1 MGVSNNITAV
11 LNFIAFL
18 CSIPIIAAG
27 IWLASKPDN
36 ECVHAFRWPVVILGV
51 LILLVSLA
59 GFVGA
64 YWNKQ
69 GLLAFYLFCM
79 ALLIALL
86 LILLVFAFVV
96 TRRDG
101 SYDVPGRNYKEYRL
115 DGFSDW
121 LRDRVTTSANW
132 AKIRTCLA
140 DSDVCTKFNQDY
152 ITVNQFLAAHISPL
166 QASMIVE
173 VITTQ
178 PLLLLWEKTSSST
191 WSKFRRKY
199 LGIIMSLPSS
209 PPKANAMSGCC
220 KPPTACGFNY
230 VNPTLWI
237 NPVNQMADPDCYL
250 WSNDQSQ
257 LCYNCNSCKAGLLGN
272 LRTEWRR
279 ANVILIVAVVVLIWV
294 YLIACSAF
302 KNAQTED
309 LFRRYK
315 QGWV

>member
-27 IWLASKPDN
+27 TWLASKPDN
-36 ECVHAFRWPVVILGV
+36 ECIHAFRWPVVILGV

-64 YWNKQ
+64 CWNKQ

-79 ALLIALL
+79 AILIALL

-101 SYDVPGRNYKEYRL
+101 SYQVPGRYYKEYRL

-121 LRDRVTTSANW
+121 LRDRVTSSANW
-132 AKIRTCLA
+132 GKIRACLA
-140 DSDVCTKFNQDY
+140 DSDVCTKLNQDY
-152 ITVNQFLAAHISPL
+152 LTADQFFNAHISPL
-166 QASMIVE
+166 Q
-173 VITTQ
+173 
-178 PLLLLWEKTSSST
+178 
-191 WSKFRRKY
+191 
-199 LGIIMSLPSS
+199 
-209 PPKANAMSGCC
+209 SGCC
-220 KPPTACGFNY
+220 KPPTVCGYNY

-237 NPVNQMADPDCYL
+237 NPVNQVGDPDCFL
-250 WSNDQSQ
+250 WSNDQTQ

-272 LRTEWRR
+272 LRQEWRK